1 MTNFFNPPLYLQR
14 YQFVIEFIKR
24 NKPKKMVDLGCNDC
38 ALLRK
43 VKFHREIEL
52 LAGVDIDS
60 AVIREKMYA
69 LAPIPTDYLQP
80 GDHPLTI
87 ELYQGSVTEK
97 DRRIKGFDLVTSIEL
112 IEHLQLGDLDRFSE
126 VVFGFMVPA
135 AVIISTPNA
144 EFNPLLPGLTGFRH
158 YDHKFEWTRAEFQRW
173 ALRVGREFGYEVEF
187 TGVGE
192 APGQDQTV
200 GFCSQIGVFWRII
213 PVSQSH
219 EPEGPLLYK
228 LLYSVKYPSLCDNNV
243 LQRILVNEVLYWSE
257 NLKRRWLE
265 ETSEREEDAYSD
277 QNTEEEE
284 EDMEGRLA
292 ERLSQM
298 EGKEQDVERQPAD
311 WRRRREENEEME
323 DDDLTEGE
331 RLYRSGRSVCVP
343 VARLWSCPRVESL
356 SGNISFLKQILLNDS
371 RVSMTEDG
379 LAVVLAEAEDH
390 QDLDY
395 SDAPECTDIRQ
406 SVVCTVEE
414 DWGA

>member
-97 DRRIKGFDLVTSIEL
+97 DHRIKGFDLVTSIEL

-173 ALRVGREFGYEVEF
+173 ALQVGREFGYEVEF

-200 GFCSQIGVFWRII
+200 GFCSQIGVFWRIS

-265 ETSEREEDAYSD
+265 ETAEREEDTYSD

-292 ERLSQM
+292 ER
-298 EGKEQDVERQPAD
+298 
-311 WRRRREENEEME
+311 
-323 DDDLTEGE
+323 E

-379 LAVVLAEAEDH
+379 LAVVLAEAEDEDH